1 MRPWR
6 LRDRTRSMTDSA
18 RRRGRSHQG
27 RTALPHVGARRLQH
41 PPPGNRE
48 TLVGHPLRLA
58 PAMEQ
63 QATDKPVPAFPPKRA
78 KAPGIRRV
86 RARGSLD
93 VDAQIDI
100 GAGTSALRRRDQALK
115 AGCRHRASPCLRSS
129 CSKALAIRSISAAPA
144 RRFRGVAPDR
154 VTVATSLMI
163 EQACASVSV
172 RLSPGTV
179 FRENID
185 DLGFRSAGRIDE
197 TLFTLGLIPQFQVLA
212 SGIGAESWT
221 WRRRSAF
228 AHRNKSA
235 WLPVCVSTRAS
246 PSTCQTRSQSGSMW
260 HSHER
265 DHRPDSRWARQF
277 GGRGWSAS
285 RRSTM
290 AQSFSRSR

>member
-18 RRRGRSHQG
+18 RRRGRSHQW

-93 VDAQIDI
+93 VDAQIDS
-100 GAGTSALRRRDQALK
+100 GAGTSAIRWRDQALK

-144 RRFRGVAPDR
+144 GRFRGAAPDR
-154 VTVATSLMI
+154 GYGRDFLDDRASLRQRERPTVPRHR
-163 EQACASVSV
+163 V
-172 RLSPGTV
+172 P
-179 FRENID
+179 REH
-185 DLGFRSAGRIDE
+185 
-197 TLFTLGLIPQFQVLA
+197 
-212 SGIGAESWT
+212 
-221 WRRRSAF
+221 RRS
-228 AHRNKSA
+228 
-235 WLPVCVSTRAS
+235 WVPLC
-246 PSTCQTRSQSGSMW
+246 RSD
-260 HSHER
+260 R
-265 DHRPDSRWARQF
+265 
-277 GGRGWSAS
+277 
-285 RRSTM
+285 
-290 AQSFSRSR
+290 